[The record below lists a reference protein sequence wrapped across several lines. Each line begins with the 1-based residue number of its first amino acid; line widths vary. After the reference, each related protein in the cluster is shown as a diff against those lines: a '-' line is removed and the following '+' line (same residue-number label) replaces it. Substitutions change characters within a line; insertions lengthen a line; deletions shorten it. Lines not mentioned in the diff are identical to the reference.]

1 MRVGQQ
7 IKCLRLSLGLSQESF
22 AERIG
27 VERNTVSLWE
37 RDRQT
42 PSKKHL
48 EDVERA
54 FDLPQGYFVVE
65 QSIATVTNTSNEK
78 STRSISSI
86 ASKVA
91 IGVSWIVGLVVVC
104 VLIALW
110 GQKTFWNLE
119 AYLGTS
125 SSFNTVITACCTIF
139 AIIASLVGL
148 IYSFFKILF
157 AKKQKDAR

>member
-1 MRVGQQ
+1 MKIAQQ
-7 IKCLRLSLGLSQESF
+7 IKHLRTSMGLSQENF

-37 RDRQT
+37 RDKQT

-54 FDLPQGYFVVE
+54 FSLPQGYFVVE
-65 QSIATVTNTSNEK
+65 QPAAAPADVADK
-78 STRSISSI
+78 STRPTSAI

-125 SSFNTVITACCTIF
+125 SSFKTVMAACCTIF
-139 AIIASLVGL
+139 VIIASVVGL
-148 IYSFFKILF
+148 IYCFFKILY

>member
-22 AERIG
+22 AEQIG

-37 RDRQT
+37 RDKQT

-65 QSIATVTNTSNEK
+65 QPVATVTNTSNEK
-78 STRSISSI
+78 STRPISSI

-110 GQKTFWNLE
+110 GQKTFWDLE

-125 SSFNTVITACCTIF
+125 SSFNTVMTACCTIF

-148 IYSFFKILF
+148 IYSFFKILYV
-157 AKKQKDAR
+157 KKQKDTR

>member
-37 RDRQT
+37 RDKQT

-65 QSIATVTNTSNEK
+65 QPVATVANTSNEK
-78 STRSISSI
+78 STRPTSSI
-86 ASKVA
+86 TKKVA
-91 IGVSWIVGLVVVC
+91 ICVSWIVGLVTVC
-104 VLIALW
+104 VIIALW

-125 SSFNTVITACCTIF
+125 SSFNTVMTACCTIF
-139 AIIASLVGL
+139 AIIASIVGL
-148 IYSFFKILF
+148 IYSFFKILYV
-157 AKKQKDAR
+157 KKQKDTR